1 MQSVQKAWEQKKIPS
16 IRHWFPASQESV
28 NPEMV
33 LKVATHVSV
42 LRSLYLSARFG
53 GWCLVARGT
62 RLKIGPGSKIQFAK
76 GSFLLMGFLHYTPA
90 PSSMHLGRGATFSV
104 TGTVLI
110 SRGARVFIND
120 GALLEMANGSW
131 ISDCATVTCF
141 EHISM
146 GERSGISWNANVLDT
161 TIHDIVVNGESR
173 PRSQPVVIGNRG
185 WIGTGATILAG
196 VHVGDEAIVSAGSV
210 VTRDVPARALV
221 GGSPARIIHENVE
234 WRL

>member
-1 MQSVQKAWEQKKIPS
+1 
-16 IRHWFPASQESV
+16 
-28 NPEMV
+28 MV

-42 LRSLYLSARFG
+42 LRTLYLSARFR

-62 RLKIGPGSKIQFAK
+62 RLKIGPGSKIEFAK
-76 GSFLLMGFLHYTPA
+76 GSFLLMGFLHYTPT

-110 SRGARVFIND
+110 SRGARVFVND
-120 GALLEMANGSW
+120 GALLQMANGSW

-146 GERSGISWNANVLDT
+146 GEHSGISWNGNVLDT
-161 TIHDIVVNGESR
+161 TIHEIVVNGESR
-173 PRSQPVVIGNRG
+173 PRSQPVILGDRA
-185 WIGTGATILAG
+185 WIGTGAIILAG
-196 VHVGDEAIVSAGSV
+196 VHVGDNAIVSAGSV

-221 GGSPARIIHENVE
+221 GGSPARVIHESVE